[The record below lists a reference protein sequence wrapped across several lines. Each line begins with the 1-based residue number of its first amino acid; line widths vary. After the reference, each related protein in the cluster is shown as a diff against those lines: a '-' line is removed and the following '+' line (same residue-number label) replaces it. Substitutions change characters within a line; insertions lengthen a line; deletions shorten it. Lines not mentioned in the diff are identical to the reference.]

1 MNTMKWMM
9 PAAVVVSMSL
19 PLVGCGG
26 QTPEQAQQT
35 ASTVQNLGPNNEF
48 YGSDTLKEVLVAAN
62 VQSGAGLTI
71 EGKGSGVG
79 EGCVRNGS
87 SPYCIGRQQT
97 LAPMSRDFKA
107 GTCAGGTASGG
118 ACCPGESSNVVALDA
133 VNAFVRSTTYSALP
147 SNSISTADLK
157 KVFCGDGTGSAATCV
172 SNWSA
177 LGRPTAGTIAKYRRD
192 DLSGTTDTFKSLV
205 GCTTFCAD
213 VAVVL
218 DESASNPAACSVTD
232 SATTCIGKLTASNT
246 NAIGYAGDSAKRTGN
261 AALKVNGIASTPANV
276 RKLLASNPAGV
287 YPLSRKL
294 FLNENVNYT
303 KTAPEQAL
311 YDWVYSTNTQ
321 DFENLLVEQGFIAC
335 SDVSPLDC
343 GGDLGRTTGVC
354 KGL

>member
-9 PAAVVVSMSL
+9 PAAVVVSMTLS
-19 PLVGCGG
+19 LVGCGG
-26 QTPEQAQQT
+26 QPSDNGQQPKSMT
-35 ASTVQNLGPNNEF
+35 QNLGPNNEF
-48 YGSDTLKEVLVAAN
+48 YGSDTLKEVLVASN
-62 VQSGAGLTI
+62 VQSSAGLTI

-79 EGCVRNGS
+79 EGCLRNGS

-107 GTCAGGTASGG
+107 GTCSGGTASSG
-118 ACCPGESSNVVALDA
+118 ACCPGESSNAVALDA

-147 SNSISTADLK
+147 NNSISTADLK

-177 LGRPTAGTIAKYRRD
+177 LGRPTAGTLAKYRRD

-205 GCTTFCAD
+205 GCTTFCSD
-213 VAVVL
+213 VTVVL
-218 DESASNPAACSVTD
+218 DESSANPAACATTD
-232 SATTCIGKLTASNT
+232 SATVCIGKLAASNS
-246 NAIGYAGDSAKRTGN
+246 NAIGYAGDSARRTGN
-261 AALKVNGIASTPANV
+261 TALQVNGIAPTPANV
-276 RKLLASNPAGV
+276 RKLLASNPTGV

-303 KTAPEQAL
+303 KTAQEQAL

-335 SDVSPLDC
+335 SDISPLDC
-343 GGDLGRTTGVC
+343 GGDLGRGSGVC
-354 KGL
+354 QGL